1 MAASKKQ
8 AAAVAAARAM
18 GAGNASVPGVD
29 PSRRSDSDHSM
40 SNVGAAGNS
49 AQPTS
54 QPGHDV
60 AHGAPVPGVTDGTQP
75 YPVRQASDHVE
86 EVLQILKTAFPLLIL
101 SMETLVEH
109 INQRFK
115 ATPEEEIYRLVC
127 MLLQDAV
134 QVSPYCEHLHCS
146 Y

>member
-1 MAASKKQ
+1 
-8 AAAVAAARAM
+8 
-18 GAGNASVPGVD
+18 
-29 PSRRSDSDHSM
+29 M

-60 AHGAPVPGVTDGTQP
+60 THVAPVTDGTQP

-134 QVSPYCEHLHCS
+134 QVSPYCEHLHCFVLTS
-146 Y
+146 CWLELCHENA